1 MCGPSIS
8 SPNLTLGFLGFGR
21 ISQQTLKRLLVFTSQ
36 SHPPKVVYL
45 SSRALPNQAE
55 IDADWTKEFGVSVER
70 KEKDEIATESDI
82 LVVLCNQTPET
93 VNLVDKAFLGK
104 MKKTAVLVNGA
115 RVGLFS
121 WRRSQLIIRDRSSI
135 PRTWRRHSML
145 DRSLVQG

>member
-21 ISQQTLKRLLVFTSQ
+21 ISQQTLKRLIVFTSQ

-45 SSRALPNQAE
+45 SSRARPNQAE

-70 KEKDEIATESDI
+70 KDKDEIAAESDI

-115 RVGLFS
+115 RVS
-121 WRRSQLIIRDRSSI
+121 IIC
-135 PRTWRRHSML
+135 
-145 DRSLVQG
+145 